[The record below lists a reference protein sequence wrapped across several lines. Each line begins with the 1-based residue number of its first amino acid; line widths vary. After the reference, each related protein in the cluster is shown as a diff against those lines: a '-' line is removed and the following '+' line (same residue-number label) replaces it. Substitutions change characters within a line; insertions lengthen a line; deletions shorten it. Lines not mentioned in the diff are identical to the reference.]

1 MKRPRI
7 LLYRVL
13 MIVALAA
20 SLLVLPGANS
30 SARSGTCCQR
40 CLERFLQC
48 DGTTIVCCQIYNSC
62 VQQCSGGCPSCPD
75 E

>member
-1 MKRPRI
+1 MTRPRI

-30 SARSGTCCQR
+30 SSQSGTCCTR

-48 DGTTIVCCQIYNSC
+48 DGTTIVCCKIYNSC

-75 E
+75 Q